1 MVKEALKEIE
11 KHSAPGSYIVA
22 NNRARCCN
30 FESLQE
36 LKQYKVIS
44 VEQLQ
49 KFDPPGKNKLLNNL
63 GMCMLFF
70 FFFCIIKYL
79 ISNILNEMLRNDLA
93 MWRRDL

>member
-1 MVKEALKEIE
+1 MVKEALKEIA

-63 GMCMLFF
+63 GMCIL
-70 FFFCIIKYL
+70 FFCIIKYF
-79 ISNILNEMLRNDLA
+79 ISNILN
-93 MWRRDL
+93 